1 MSSLLITFGCSWT
14 LGVAVGYTPGMSRKK
29 LGEIAWQDDI
39 CDNFSFRGL
48 LSKKY
53 GLTNKNLSAG
63 GSSNQKQFRLAKE
76 FFSSNEFK
84 ELQDK
89 FDQVI
94 VLWGITSTARNE
106 MFWNSE
112 QAFCNWSFSRDVVES
127 QVMVKYFYDHTNEVE
142 RILSEMR
149 FWNEYFE
156 VKKIKNLW
164 FDTFN
169 HHNYYEVSEFNDQ
182 FRMDYQAAAAPSWP
196 TFDDYILENYSI
208 DQNTYD
214 SINKIK
220 NFCLDNYQSPQFTYN
235 KLKNLIFKEKNP
247 KDLMSNLAL
256 QNGGQYITNQHH
268 ESNWTID
275 TPTVKYLVD
284 LGILNPSTCHP
295 TQIGHAQIAN
305 MLSPY
310 IETFL

>member
-1 MSSLLITFGCSWT
+1 M
-14 LGVAVGYTPGMSRKK
+14 GVAVGYTPGMSNTK
-29 LGEIAWQDDI
+29 LTEIAWQVDI

-53 GLTNKNLSAG
+53 GLTNKNFSVG

-84 ELQDK
+84 KLQDK
-89 FDQVI
+89 FDQII

-106 MFWNSE
+106 MYWNSE
-112 QAFCNWSFSRDVVES
+112 QALRNWHFSNGVNES
-127 QVMVKYFYDHTNEVE
+127 RAMVKYFYDHTNEVE
-142 RILSEMR
+142 RILFEMR

-156 VKKIKNLW
+156 LKKIKNLW

-169 HHNYYEVSEFNDQ
+169 HHNYCEVSEFNDQ
-182 FRMDYQAAAAPSWP
+182 FRIDYQAVAAPNWP

-208 DQNTYD
+208 DQNTCD

-235 KLKNLIFKEKNP
+235 KLENLIFKEKNP
-247 KDLMSNLAL
+247 RDLLSNLAL
-256 QNGGQYITNQHH
+256 QNGCQDVSNQYH
-268 ESNWTID
+268 ESNWIID

-284 LGILNPSTCHP
+284 LGILNPITCHP
-295 TQIGHAQIAN
+295 TQTGHAQIADI
-305 MLSPY
+305 LSPI
-310 IETFL
+310 IETVL